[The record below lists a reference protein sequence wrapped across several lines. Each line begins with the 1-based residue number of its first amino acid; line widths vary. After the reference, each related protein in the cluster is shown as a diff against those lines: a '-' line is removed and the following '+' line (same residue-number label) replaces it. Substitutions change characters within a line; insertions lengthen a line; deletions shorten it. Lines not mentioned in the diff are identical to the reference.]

1 MSERYLI
8 AESLCLDL
16 QDERLSVAGTPV
28 RLGGRALNL
37 LRVLMERPQ
46 VLLTKDELFARVWP
60 GLTLSEAVLTTA
72 VKEIRQAIGDKARQP
87 RFIETAHGRGYR
99 FLLPVRRS
107 DEAGAPRPEP
117 AQAAGRSA
125 GKAAARPGWRAWAS
139 IAAGLTLLLAGVG
152 WVAIG
157 RLQGDREP
165 PAKVAAVQP
174 KSLVVL
180 PFEDLSPDGGQQ
192 WFADGLAEEVQSSLA
207 RAPDLRLVSRTS
219 AANMVR
225 EGADGQEVARRLGAA
240 QFLEGSVRR
249 AGDRVRVT
257 VRLVRAADGVELWS
271 HSYDRDVRDVIS
283 IQEDIAFQIASS
295 LETVTDPARLRI
307 MVAAGTR
314 SVEAHEAWLRGLAAD
329 QRHFQDGD
337 LAYAEEAAEAYE
349 RARDLDP
356 QFAAAH
362 WKAAQTWFGNAT
374 RIDSPIRENVPDA
387 ERLARYVERVDAAI
401 ATASN
406 ETDKLKY
413 QAGRASMGLQF
424 RPAHRLMA
432 QYLAARPRDIDAW
445 EDMADL
451 SAYVGERAWMRRAAE
466 RIHALSLEEGNPRSR
481 AITVS
486 VMALDL
492 DAAVR
497 RAREQLALR
506 PDHAITQYQAHRA
519 MIWAG
524 RTAEAAALLPRIEA
538 SQLPQE
544 TRDLASMRQACAE
557 GRTADAAVLRG
568 RIEREGDLNNRWLAA
583 QLAGDYAAARE
594 LLRPLDR
601 PDGLA
606 TLMQYLIS
614 PTFDSGGFPLLAAQL
629 NRNGVPQTRAIAVP
643 HGCRVVA

>member
-16 QDERLSVAGTPV
+16 KDERLSVDGTPA
-28 RLGGRALNL
+28 RLGGRAFNL

-46 VLLTKDELFARVWP
+46 TLLTKDELFARVWP

-72 VKEIRQAIGDKARQP
+72 VKELRQAIGDKARQP
-87 RFIETAHGRGYR
+87 HFIETAHGRGYR
-99 FLLPVRRS
+99 FLLPVRQA
-107 DEAGAPRPEP
+107 DEPEAGPPPPPVA
-117 AQAAGRSA
+117 AKAGRL
-125 GKAAARPGWRAWAS
+125 RPGWRAWTG
-139 IAAGLTLLLAGVG
+139 IGAGVALLVAG
-152 WVAIG
+152 VVWVAVD
-157 RLQGDREP
+157 RLQNDPEP
-165 PAKVAAVQP
+165 VATVSVVQP

-180 PFEDLSPDGGQQ
+180 PFEDLSPEGGQR
-192 WFADGLAEEVQSSLA
+192 WFADGLAEEVQSTLA

-225 EGADGQEVARRLGAA
+225 EGLNGQEVAKRLGAA

-249 AGDRVRVT
+249 AGDQVRVT

-271 HSYDRDVRDVIS
+271 HSYDSDVRDVIS

-295 LETVTDPARLRI
+295 LKTVTDPARLRV

-314 SVEAHEAWLRGLAAD
+314 SVEAHEAYLRGLAAD
-329 QRHFQDGD
+329 QRQFQDGD
-337 LAYAEEAAEAYE
+337 QAYAEEAAEAYE
-349 RARDLDP
+349 RARELDP

-374 RIDSPIRENVPDA
+374 RIDSATRANVPDA
-387 ERLARYVERVDAAI
+387 ERLARYIERVDAAI
-401 ATASN
+401 ATSSN
-406 ETDKLKY
+406 ETDSLKY
-413 QAGRASMGLQF
+413 RAGRASMDLQF
-424 RPAHRLMA
+424 RTAHRLMA

-445 EDMADL
+445 EDMGDL
-451 SAYVGERAWMRRAAE
+451 AAYAGERAWMRRAAE
-466 RIHALSLEEGNPRSR
+466 RIHTLSVQEGNPRSR

-492 DAAVR
+492 DNAVQ

-524 RTAEAAALLPRIEA
+524 RTAEAAALLPKIEA
-538 SQLPQE
+538 SQLPRE
-544 TRDLASMRQACAE
+544 TRDLATMRQACAE
-557 GRTADAAVLRG
+557 GRIADAAGIRA
-568 RIEREGDLNNRWLAA
+568 RIDREGDLNNRWLAA
-583 QLAGDYAAARE
+583 QLAGDTAAAGE

-601 PDGLA
+601 PEGLP

-614 PTFDSGGFPLLAAQL
+614 PTFDSSRYPLLAAQM
-629 NRNGVPQTRAIAVP
+629 NRNGVPPTKPIGVP
-643 HGCRVVA
+643 HGCRRAA

>member
-8 AESLCLDL
+8 AETLCLDL
-16 QDERLSVAGTPV
+16 RDERLSVSGTPV
-28 RLGGRALNL
+28 RLGGRALTL

-46 VLLTKDELFARVWP
+46 TLLTKDELFARVWP

-72 VKEIRQAIGDKARQP
+72 VKELRQAIGDKARQP

-99 FLLPVRRS
+99 FLLPVKRS
-107 DEAGAPRPEP
+107 DEVEAPPE
-117 AQAAGRSA
+117 A
-125 GKAAARPGWRAWAS
+125 
-139 IAAGLTLLLAGVG
+139 
-152 WVAIG
+152 
-157 RLQGDREP
+157 
-165 PAKVAAVQP
+165 PAKVASGGFHPGWKAWAGIIAGLALLAAGVAWVWVDRLIEDPEPPAQVSVVQP
-174 KSLVVL
+174 KSLVIL
-180 PFEDLSPDGGQQ
+180 PFEDLSPEGEQQ
-192 WFADGLAEEVQSSLA
+192 WFADGLAEEVQTTLA

-219 AANMVR
+219 AADLVR
-225 EGADGQEVARRLGAA
+225 EGLSGQEVATRLGAA

-249 AGDRVRVT
+249 SGDQVRVT
-257 VRLVRAADGVELWS
+257 VRLVRASDGEQLWS
-271 HSYDRDVRDVIS
+271 HSYDRDARDVIS

-295 LETVTDPARLRI
+295 LETVTDPARLRV

-314 SVEAHEAWLRGLAAD
+314 SVEAHEAYLRGLAAD

-337 LAYAEEAAEAYE
+337 LAFAEEAAEAYE
-349 RARDLDP
+349 RARTLDP
-356 QFAAAH
+356 EFAAAH

-374 RIDSPIRENVPDA
+374 RIDSPIREDVPDA
-387 ERLARYVERVDAAI
+387 VRMQRYLERVDAAI
-401 ATASN
+401 ATSSN
-406 ETDKLKY
+406 ETDRLKY

-424 RPAHRLMA
+424 RTAHRLMA

-451 SAYVGERAWMRRAAE
+451 SAYAGERSWMRQAAE
-466 RIHALSLEEGNPRSR
+466 RIHTLSVQEGNPRSR

-492 DAAVR
+492 DNAVR

-544 TRDLASMRQACAE
+544 TRDLSSLRQACAE
-557 GRTADAAVLRG
+557 GRTADAAVLRA

-583 QLAGDYAAARE
+583 QLAGDYAAARD

-601 PDGLA
+601 EERLP
-606 TLMQYLIS
+606 TLMQFLIS
-614 PTFDSGGFPLLAAQL
+614 PTFDSGSYPLLAAQM
-629 NRNGVPQTRAIAVP
+629 NRNGVPATKPIGVP
-643 HGCRVVA
+643 HGCSMTSS

>member
-8 AESLCLDL
+8 AETLCLDL
-16 QDERLSVAGTPV
+16 RDERLSVSGAPV
-28 RLGGRALNL
+28 RLGGRALNV

-46 VLLTKDELFARVWP
+46 TLLTKDELFASVWP

-72 VKEIRQAIGDKARQP
+72 VKELRQAIGDKARQP

-99 FLLPVRRS
+99 FLLPVRRAEEP
-107 DEAGAPRPEP
+107 EAAPVQPS
-117 AQAAGRSA
+117 AA
-125 GKAAARPGWRAWAS
+125 KAAAHRPGWRAWTG
-139 IAAGLTLLLAGVG
+139 IGAGVVLLVAG
-152 WVAIG
+152 AAWVAVD
-157 RLQGDREP
+157 RLWNDPEP
-165 PAKVAAVQP
+165 VATVSVVQP

-180 PFEDLSPDGGQQ
+180 PFEDLSPEGGQQ
-192 WFADGLAEEVQSSLA
+192 WFADGLAEEVQSTLA

-225 EGADGQEVARRLGAA
+225 EGANGQEVAKRLGAA
-240 QFLEGSVRR
+240 QFLKGSVRR
-249 AGDRVRVT
+249 AGNQVRVT

-271 HSYDRDVRDVIS
+271 HSYDSDVRDVIS
-283 IQEDIAFQIASS
+283 IQEDIAYQIASS
-295 LETVTDPARLRI
+295 LKTVTDPARLRI

-314 SVEAHEAWLRGLAAD
+314 SVEAHEAYLRGLAAD
-329 QRHFQDGD
+329 QRQFQDGD
-337 LAYAEEAAEAYE
+337 VAFAEEAADAYE

-362 WKAAQTWFGNAT
+362 WKAAQSWFGNAT
-374 RIDSPIRENVPDA
+374 RIDSSTRDGVPEA
-387 ERLARYVERVDAAI
+387 ERLARYIERVDAAI
-401 ATASN
+401 ATSSN

-424 RPAHRLMA
+424 RTAHRLMA

-451 SAYVGERAWMRRAAE
+451 SAYAGERAWMRRAAE
-466 RIHALSLEEGNPRSR
+466 RIHTLSVQEGNPRSR

-492 DAAVR
+492 DNAVR

-519 MIWAG
+519 LIWAG

-544 TRDLASMRQACAE
+544 TRDLATLRQACAE
-557 GRTADAAVLRG
+557 GRTADAKSLRT
-568 RIEREGDLNNRWLAA
+568 RIDREGDLNNRWLAA
-583 QLAGDYAAARE
+583 QLAGDYDAARD
-594 LLRPLDR
+594 LLRPLDQAGR
-601 PDGLA
+601 LP

-614 PTFDSGGFPLLAAQL
+614 PTFDSSAYPMLAAQM
-629 NRNGVPQTRAIAVP
+629 NRNGVPQTRPIGVP
-643 HGCRVVA
+643 HGCR